1 MFPVT
6 AVMPMRCCCVYLVSL
21 LTSGNRAGKRLLLP
35 SVHAHGAEDGFGAD
49 GALRGPGLVAVRL
62 LVVHLLL
69 VVLAACTAR
78 EGQGR
83 SAAVLSCGSLRAA
96 PRRHPPTGGLAGTR
110 WATAT
115 AWGGGVPDTKGPPWG
130 RDLHLHLRD
139 QRKGFPT
146 ICGWEF
152 AEQEL
157 DLASAAGQSVQEAQT
172 QDNQG

>member
-1 MFPVT
+1 M
-6 AVMPMRCCCVYLVSL
+6 
-21 LTSGNRAGKRLLLP
+21 G
-35 SVHAHGAEDGFGAD
+35 HGY
-49 GALRGPGLVAVRL
+49 GL
-62 LVVHLLL
+62 
-69 VVLAACTAR
+69 
-78 EGQGR
+78 
-83 SAAVLSCGSLRAA
+83 
-96 PRRHPPTGGLAGTR
+96 
-110 WATAT
+110 
-115 AWGGGVPDTKGPPWG
+115 GGGVPDTKGPPWG